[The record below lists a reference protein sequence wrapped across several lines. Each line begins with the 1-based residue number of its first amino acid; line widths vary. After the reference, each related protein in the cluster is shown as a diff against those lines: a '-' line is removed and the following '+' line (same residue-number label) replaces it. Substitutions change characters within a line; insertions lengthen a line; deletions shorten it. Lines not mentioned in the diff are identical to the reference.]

1 MTGRELD
8 MLFQFPKK
16 SFISLVVYAR
26 FIEITLIVTSV
37 SISCLIR
44 WFFFLIRSCSINGQ
58 SGRQQ

>member
-16 SFISLVVYAR
+16 SFIGLVVYAR

-44 WFFFLIRSCSINGQ
+44 WFFFLIRSCSING
-58 SGRQQ
+58 